1 MKKTMEVIGLGTTS
15 HKQKSNSKVVSA
27 EEAVKKIPNDATITI
42 GGLISIL
49 CPEKVLASLEE
60 RFLTTGEPRNLSV
73 LTPVRVGWDQNKSTG
88 LEHVSHKGMLK
99 RLISGSFNVKE
110 SPKLTDMIRNNEIEA
125 YNFSMGT
132 LFQLI
137 RSIAGGHPGL
147 LTTAGLHTYVDPRYD
162 GGRLNEATKEDIVKI
177 LEIDKKEHLFYPSFP
192 IDVAII
198 RGTTADENGN
208 ITLEE
213 EPATLSGLEMAM
225 AAKANGGYVI
235 AQVKR
240 VTENKTL
247 HPRSV
252 EIPGILVDAVV
263 VDEDQ
268 KQSLLKDYHPSW
280 TGEIKQPINQL
291 KKTLQLDAKKVILRR
306 ALKEI
311 DAGSIVNLGVGIPV
325 DLPQLALEED
335 FFNEITFSLE
345 HGAIGGVPMGVEVFG
360 AHINPE
366 AFVTSPQIFDFYQAG
381 GLSATLLGFAQ
392 IDGTGNVNVS
402 KFNGIYRG
410 SGGFVDITHKTP
422 KIIFC
427 GTLTSGGLK
436 VSVENEKISIVNEGR
451 HKKFIQTIEHLTFNA
466 SQALKKGQ
474 EVLYITERCVF
485 RLEEGGL
492 VLIEHAPGVDVKKDI
507 LSNVECEVKISA
519 DLKLMDSEIFTQSS
533 NEMLME
539 RV

>member
-1 MKKTMEVIGLGTTS
+1 MGMGTTS
-15 HKQKSNSKVVSA
+15 HIQKSNSKVVSA
-27 EEAVKKIPNDATITI
+27 EEAVKNIPNDATITI

-49 CPEKVLASLEE
+49 CPEKVLAALED
-60 RFLTTGEPRNLSV
+60 RFLMAGEPKNLSV
-73 LTPVRVGWDQNKSTG
+73 ITPVRVGWDPKKSTG
-88 LEHVSHKGMLK
+88 LEHVAHKGMLK
-99 RLISGSFNVKE
+99 RLVSGSFNVKE
-110 SPKLTDMIRNNEIEA
+110 SPRLTDMIRNNEIEA

-147 LTTAGLHTYVDPRYD
+147 LTKAGLHTYVDPRYD
-162 GGRLNEATKEDIVKI
+162 GGRLNEYTKAELVRL
-177 LEIDKKEHLFYPSFP
+177 LEIDGEEHLFYPSFP

-240 VTENKTL
+240 ITENNTL

-252 EIPGILVDAVV
+252 EIPGILVDAIVI
-263 VDEDQ
+263 DEEQ
-268 KQSLLKDYHPSW
+268 TQSLLPGYDPSW
-280 TGEIKQPINQL
+280 TGEVKQPISQL
-291 KKTLQLDAKKVILRR
+291 KKALPLDAKKVILRR
-306 ALKEI
+306 AAKEI
-311 DAGSIVNLGVGIPV
+311 TPGSIVNLGVGIPV
-325 DLPQLALEED
+325 DLPQLALED
-335 FFNEITFSLE
+335 GFFDDITFSLE

-360 AHINPE
+360 AHINPQ

-392 IDGTGNVNVS
+392 IDGIGNVNVS

-410 SGGFVDITHKTP
+410 SGGFIDITHKTA

-436 VSVENEKISIVNEGR
+436 VAVEDGKINIENEGR
-451 HKKFIQTIEHLTFNA
+451 HKKFVQSIEHMTFNA
-466 SQALKKGQ
+466 DQALMKGQ

-485 RLEEGGL
+485 RLEENGL
-492 VLIEHAPGVDVKKDI
+492 VLIEHAPGIDIEKDI
-507 LSNVECEVKISA
+507 LSNVDCDITVSP
-519 DLKLMDSEIFTQSS
+519 DLKLMAPEIFLASK
-533 NEMLME
+533 NEALME

>member
-1 MKKTMEVIGLGTTS
+1 MGSTAQIK
-15 HKQKSNSKVVSA
+15 KSNSKIISA
-27 EEAVKKIPNDATITI
+27 EEAVKKIQNGSTITI

-49 CPEKVLASLEE
+49 CPEKVLEALGK
-60 RFLTTGEPRNLSV
+60 RFIISQEPKNLTV
-73 LTPVRVGWDQNKSTG
+73 VTPVRVGWDQNKSTG
-88 LEHVSHKGMLK
+88 LEHVAQRGMLK

-110 SPKLTDMIRNNEIEA
+110 SPNLTSMIRNNEIEA

-132 LFQLI
+132 IFQLI
-137 RSIAGGHPGL
+137 RSISGGHPGL

-162 GGRLNEATKEDIVKI
+162 GGRLNEFTKDEIVKL
-177 LEIDKKEHLFYPSFP
+177 LEIDGEEHLFYPTFP

-198 RGTTADENGN
+198 RGTTSDENGN

-225 AAKANGGYVI
+225 AAKASGGYVI

-240 VTENKTL
+240 VTENGTL
-247 HPRSV
+247 HPRSI

-263 VDEDQ
+263 IDEEQ
-268 KQSLLKDYHPSW
+268 KQSLLPDYYPSW
-280 TGEIKQPINQL
+280 TGEVKKPLNQL
-291 KKTLQLDAKKVILRR
+291 KKDLPLDAKKIILRR

-311 DAGSIVNLGVGIPV
+311 VPNSIVNLGVGIPV
-325 DLPQLALEED
+325 DLPQLSIEEGRFD
-335 FFNEITFSLE
+335 EITFSLE

-381 GLSATLLGFAQ
+381 GLSASLLGFAQ

-402 KFNGIYRG
+402 KFNGIFRG
-410 SGGFVDITHKTP
+410 SGGFIDITHKTS
-422 KIIFC
+422 KILFC

-436 VSVENEKISIVNEGR
+436 VNVEDGKMIIQNEGR
-451 HKKFIQTIEHLTFNA
+451 HKKFIQSVEHMTFNA
-466 SQALKKGQ
+466 KQALRKGQ

-485 RLEEGGL
+485 RLEKDGI
-492 VLIEHAPGVDVKKDI
+492 VLIEYAPGVDIQKDI
-507 LSNVECEVKISA
+507 LSNMDCTVKIDS
-519 DLKLMDSEIFTQSS
+519 DLKLMDITLFLSQNTDAI
-533 NEMLME
+533 ME

>member
-1 MKKTMEVIGLGTTS
+1 MGTVS
-15 HKQKSNSKVVSA
+15 QIQKSNSKIVSA
-27 EEAVKKIPNDATITI
+27 EEAVKNIPNDATITI

-49 CPEKVLASLEE
+49 CPEKVMEALEE
-60 RFLTTGEPRNLSV
+60 RFLATGEPKNLSV
-73 LTPVRVGWDQNKSTG
+73 ITPVRVGWDPEKSTG
-88 LEHVSHKGMLK
+88 LEHVAHKGMLK
-99 RLISGSFNVKE
+99 RLVSGSFNVKE
-110 SPKLTDMIRNNEIEA
+110 SPKLTSMIRNNEMEA

-132 LFQLI
+132 IFQLI

-147 LTTAGLHTYVDPRYD
+147 LTQAGLHTYVDPRYD
-162 GGRLNEATKEDIVKI
+162 GGRLNEYTEAELVKL
-177 LEIDKKEHLFYPSFP
+177 LEIDGDEHLFYPSFP
-192 IDVAII
+192 INVAII

-225 AAKANGGYVI
+225 AAKASGGYVI

-240 VTENKTL
+240 VTENHTL

-252 EIPGILVDAVV
+252 EIPGILVDAIVI
-263 VDEDQ
+263 DEEQ
-268 KQSLLKDYHPSW
+268 KQSLLPDYHPSW
-280 TGEIKQPINQL
+280 TGEIKQPMSSLQ
-291 KKTLQLDAKKVILRR
+291 KTLPLDAKKVILRR

-311 DAGSIVNLGVGIPV
+311 SPGSIVNLGVGIPV
-325 DLPQLALEED
+325 ELPQLAMEEN

-381 GLSATLLGFAQ
+381 GLSASLLGFAQ
-392 IDGTGNVNVS
+392 IDGSGNVNVS
-402 KFNGIYRG
+402 KFNGVYRG
-410 SGGFVDITHKTP
+410 SGGFIDITHKTS
-422 KIIFC
+422 KILFC

-436 VSVENEKISIVNEGR
+436 VSVDDGKVNIENEGR
-451 HKKFIQTIEHLTFNA
+451 FKKFIDTVEHLTFNA
-466 SQALKKGQ
+466 NQAFKKGQ

-485 RLEEGGL
+485 RLEDEGL
-492 VLIEHAPGVDVKKDI
+492 VLIEYAPGIDVEKDI
-507 LSNVECEVKISA
+507 LSNVDCKIRIAS
-519 DLKLMDSEIFTQSS
+519 DVLRMDPELFIQSKNEI
-533 NEMLME
+533 LLE

>member
-1 MKKTMEVIGLGTTS
+1 MATASRIQKKD
-15 HKQKSNSKVVSA
+15 SKIISA
-27 EEAVKKIPNDATITI
+27 EEAVKMIPNNATITI

-49 CPEKVLASLEE
+49 CPEKVMAALGDRFSLTAEPKN
-60 RFLTTGEPRNLSV
+60 LTV
-73 LTPVRVGWDQNKSTG
+73 VTPVRVGWDPNESTG
-88 LEHVSHKGMLK
+88 LEHVAQKGMLK

-110 SPKLTDMIRNNEIEA
+110 SPKLTDMIKQNEIEA

-147 LTTAGLHTYVDPRYD
+147 LTTAGLHTYVDPRQD
-162 GGRLNEATKEDIVKI
+162 GGKLNELTKEDVVRL
-177 LEIDKKEHLFYPSFP
+177 LEIDGKEHLFYPSFP

-208 ITLEE
+208 ITLEK

-225 AAKANGGYVI
+225 AAKASGGYVI

-252 EIPGILVDAVV
+252 EIPGILVDAIVI
-263 VDEDQ
+263 DEEQ
-268 KQSLLKDYHPSW
+268 SQSLLPDYDPSW
-280 TGEIKQPINQL
+280 TGEVKKPLAQL
-291 KKTLQLDAKKVILRR
+291 KKTLPLDAKKVILRR
-306 ALKEI
+306 AAKEVEK
-311 DAGSIVNLGVGIPV
+311 GSIINLGVGIPV
-325 DLPQLALEED
+325 DLPQLALEEE
-335 FFNEITFSLE
+335 FFDDVTFSLE

-360 AHINPE
+360 AHSNPE
-366 AFVTSPQIFDFYQAG
+366 AFVTSPQIFDFYQSG

-402 KFNGIYRG
+402 KFNGIFRG
-410 SGGFVDITHKTP
+410 SGGFIDITHKTP
-422 KIIFC
+422 KILFC

-436 VSVENEKISIVNEGR
+436 VSIDNGKMHIDQEGR
-451 HKKFIQTIEHLTFNA
+451 HKKFIQTIEHMTFNA
-466 SQALKKGQ
+466 KQALEKGQ
-474 EVLYITERCVF
+474 EVLYVTERCVF
-485 RLEEGGL
+485 RLENDGL
-492 VLIEHAPGVDVKKDI
+492 LLIEYAPGIDVQKDI
-507 LSNVECEVKISA
+507 LSNVDCLVKVA
-519 DLKLMDSEIFTQSS
+519 NDVKLMDTDLFIE
-533 NEMLME
+533 NENEKVIE

>member
-1 MKKTMEVIGLGTTS
+1 MSSQV
-15 HKQKSNSKVVSA
+15 KSNSHSKVVTV
-27 EEAVKKIPNDATITI
+27 EEAISNIHSNTTITI

-49 CPEKVLASLEE
+49 CPEKVLKALGN
-60 RFLTTGEPRNLSV
+60 RFIETGEPKDLTV
-73 LTPVRVGWDQNKSTG
+73 ITPVRVGWDKQKRTG
-88 LEHVSHKGMLK
+88 LEHFAYKGMLK
-99 RLISGSFNVKE
+99 RLISGSFNIKE
-110 SPKLTDMIRNNEIEA
+110 SPHLTDMIRNNECEA

-132 LFQLI
+132 IFQLI
-137 RSIAGGHPGL
+137 RSIAGGQPGL
-147 LTTAGLHTYVDPRYD
+147 LTTNGLNTYVDPRQD
-162 GGRLNEATKEDIVKI
+162 GGKLNEHTCDDVVQLLNIKGED
-177 LEIDKKEHLFYPSFP
+177 HLFYPSFP

-225 AAKANGGYVI
+225 AAKASGGYVI

-240 VTENKTL
+240 VTENHTL

-263 VDEDQ
+263 IDEEQ
-268 KQSLLKDYHPSW
+268 QQSLLPDYNPSW
-280 TGEIKQPINQL
+280 TGEVRKPRNKLKQSIP
-291 KKTLQLDAKKVILRR
+291 LDAKKVILRR
-306 ALKEI
+306 AGHEI
-311 DAGSIVNLGVGIPV
+311 TPKSIVNLGVGIPV
-325 DLPQLALEED
+325 NLPQLALED
-335 FFNEITFSLE
+335 GFFDDITFSLE

-392 IDGTGNVNVS
+392 IDGSGNVNVS

-410 SGGFVDITHKTP
+410 SGGFIDITHKTP
-422 KIIFC
+422 KIMFC
-427 GTLTSGGLK
+427 GTLTSGGLDISFKNKK
-436 VSVENEKISIVNEGR
+436 VEIKKEGR
-451 HKKFIQTIEHLTFNA
+451 HKKFIQTIEHMTFNA
-466 SQALKKGQ
+466 KQALKKGQ

-485 RLEEGGL
+485 RLNEDGL
-492 VLIEHAPGVDVKKDI
+492 ELVEYAPGIDIEKDI
-507 LSNVECEVKISA
+507 LNKVECKVTVAADVKE
-519 DLKLMDSEIFTQSS
+519 MDVALFSESS
-533 NEMLME
+533 ERDVLE